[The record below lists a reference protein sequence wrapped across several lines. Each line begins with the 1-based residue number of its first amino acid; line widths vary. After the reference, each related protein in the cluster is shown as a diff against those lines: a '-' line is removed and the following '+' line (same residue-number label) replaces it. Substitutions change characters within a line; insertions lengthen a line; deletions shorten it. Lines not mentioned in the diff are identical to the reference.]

1 MHLAPPILAA
11 VGALSIAAA
20 SYAASTHN
28 ALDNGQPIPAAW
40 AATGTFD
47 EVTAAGPDT
56 VRFSTGDRWQVRAE
70 GDARTLDRLRFL
82 VEDGQLVVG
91 RRSSEDKSKLPAA
104 TIYVTAPS
112 IRAATLAGSG
122 AFAVDRLSGEQ
133 VSATVAG
140 SGDLIVGM
148 AATRSLT
155 GTIAGSGDLT
165 IAGKADRARL
175 TIAGSGTF
183 DGHAFRAGDADTT
196 VAGSGSAG
204 FHSDGTVSAHISG
217 SGNVTVQGHATC
229 HQTRSGSG
237 SLRCGG

>member
-1 MHLAPPILAA
+1 MRLAPLVLAA
-11 VGALSIAAA
+11 AGALSFAAA
-20 SYAASTHN
+20 AYPGTSHN
-28 ALDNGQPIPAAW
+28 ALDAGHPIPAAW
-40 AATGTFD
+40 AAAGTFD
-47 EVTAAGPDT
+47 KVSAAGPDS
-56 VRFSTGDRWQVRAE
+56 VRFTTGYRWQVRAE

-91 RRSSEDKSKLPAA
+91 RRTSADKTKLPTA

-140 SGDLIVGM
+140 SGDLTVDTV
-148 AATRSLT
+148 AARSLT

-165 IAGKADRARL
+165 VAGKADSARL
-175 TIAGSGTF
+175 TVAGSGTF
-183 DGHAFRAGDADTT
+183 DGHAFHAGDANATI
-196 VAGSGSAG
+196 AGSGSAV
-204 FHSDGTVSAHISG
+204 FHSDGTVAAHISG
-217 SGNVTVQGHATC
+217 SGNVTVQGRATC
-229 HQTRSGSG
+229 HQSRSGSG